1 MAKIT
6 KDEVIHISELS
17 RIGIPEGE
25 IAKFQ
30 SDLDQILEYVDQLKQ
45 VDVVDTTPLAQVT
58 GLTNIVSDDNV
69 APCRINSKLLLAN
82 VPRLK
87 GGSIVVPAILE
98 ES

>member
-6 KDEVIHISELS
+6 RDEVIHISELS
-17 RIGIPEGE
+17 RIGIPEGK

-30 SDLDQILEYVDQLKQ
+30 NDLEQILEYVSQLNEINVAGAK
-45 VDVVDTTPLAQVT
+45 PLSQST
-58 GLTNIVSDDNV
+58 GLKNIVRDDQV
-69 APCRINSKLLLAN
+69 EPCRIDPKILLAN

-87 GGSIVVPAILE
+87 NGSIVVPAILE